1 MTLVFLI
8 VFAHVHTCKD
18 RKLSHKNINSA
29 KITCNI
35 RTHTKPEMRILKWEH
50 L

>member
-8 VFAHVHTCKD
+8 VFAHVHTCID
-18 RKLSHKNINSA
+18 RKLPRKNINSA

-35 RTHTKPEMRILKWEH
+35 RTHTKPEMRILK
-50 L
+50 